1 MDELDDRV
9 AEICTRIGML
19 MEDGSVD
26 AVTITSLEPAERAAV
41 VDRLGTG
48 ISEMAN
54 LLRQVRGLIA

>member
-26 AVTITSLEPAERAAV
+26 AVTITSLEPSERAAV

-54 LLRQVRGLIA
+54 LLRQVRELIA